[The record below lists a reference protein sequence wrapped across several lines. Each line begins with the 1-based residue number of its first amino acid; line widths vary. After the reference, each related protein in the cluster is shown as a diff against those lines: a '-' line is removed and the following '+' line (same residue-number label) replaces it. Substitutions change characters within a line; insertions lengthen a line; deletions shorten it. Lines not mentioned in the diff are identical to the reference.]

1 MRKQFLINQL
11 LILLLLAPALMQ
23 AQNPPKMKISDIR
36 KMEDW
41 RRVPVLMA
49 ARKFPEAI
57 KLIDIAVPIFRK
69 YADQYPQFKDFIED
83 SIFNKAIC
91 IHEQEQFDQS
101 KDAFKAYLAQYN
113 RGRHR
118 KPALILWADAH
129 AAKEEW
135 DEVLKVGGRIYK
147 DVTLNFRENL
157 AMYGIMG
164 EAYFQLENWQEAVE
178 PLYWTFKNGSGDERI
193 GAATYLTICLVRL
206 KEFKKL
212 YEFVPFVYNTPARY
226 DLGLQMALVEEG
238 DEFYDDGASDKALL
252 LFRLV
257 YKKSELLIQLDAL
270 LTKMERDKKRMM
282 TQEQSTVGETL
293 ASKSRRYDRSIKRAK
308 EQLVE
313 LKEFED
319 YDQEIDIRVGNC
331 YFELERYLEALYT
344 YHAIYEDYPD
354 DDLAQQALY
363 SCFTTAFAMKDIDR
377 ALHHAYEY
385 VDAFPPP
392 KKSAFWDTVTLNI
405 ATIHV
410 EREEWEK
417 AIAIAQKAI
426 KLKPDH
432 SVVDNMIYIIGY
444 SRFQL
449 SETVVAMK
457 QFERIFEKHPRSQ
470 FLQPAQYWHAQG
482 HLFEANY
489 VPGREELLEFVGSY
503 SIGPLYED
511 AYYRLGMAFY
521 GEGDFTNALAT
532 FQAFVG
538 EFPESILTSEAH
550 AFSGDILAS
559 WGDEHLDT
567 ALEQYTLGTETA
579 VNMVQTDYA
588 TMAMARLH
596 ELESNHEKI
605 IELWSNYL
613 IKHPEEGNFTEA
625 IYWIGASYKNL
636 NNWEKALNTFYDG
649 VVKYGD
655 DPHLYGIDMILR
667 DIATEFEGLP
677 DINSPTYDP
686 SKVDRA
692 NLDMLLS
699 LKQRLRDEM
708 MKAGKERRL
717 TLLMRLAALFYSI
730 TKEGGSDAGILS
742 AFMRESYITNAGP
755 ISLVMMGREASKR
768 GNMDM
773 ANRIYDHFLD
783 EHKDSDLA
791 LEALKGVAETK
802 LEQGKLD
809 EAAVYLTDIAN
820 RFATMED
827 AAWANL
833 RLADIYTKKRNF
845 EAAEG
850 LYSLVASV
858 KEWSGDATPE
868 ALYGLGQAKI
878 AQGKTEEATAYFENI
893 YILYG
898 GGYPSW
904 GVKAY
909 IARARA
915 LVKLGRKDD
924 AKAILQEMVDNE
936 RLSAVPEAKEGR
948 ELIEQLR

>member
-1 MRKQFLINQL
+1 
-11 LILLLLAPALMQ
+11 
-23 AQNPPKMKISDIR
+23 MKISDVR
-36 KMEDW
+36 KLEDW

-57 KLIDIAVPIFRK
+57 QLIDIAVPIFRK
-69 YADQYPQFKDFIED
+69 YMDQYPQFKDFTED
-83 SIFNKAIC
+83 SIFNRALC

-101 KDAFKAYLAQYN
+101 KEAFKQYLVQYN

-118 KPALILWADAH
+118 KPAVILWADAH

-135 DEVLKVGGRIYK
+135 EDVLKVGGRVYK
-147 DVTLNFRENL
+147 EITLNLRENL
-157 AMYGIMG
+157 AVYGLMG
-164 EAYFQLENWQEAVE
+164 EAHFQLEHWEQAIE
-178 PLYWTFKNGSGDERI
+178 PLYWTFRNGSGDERI

-212 YEFVPFVYNTPARY
+212 YEFVPFVYKTPARY

-238 DEFYDDGASDKALL
+238 DEFYDDAKSDKALL

-270 LTKMERDKKRMM
+270 LNDLEQNKRRMLSAEKTKAG
-282 TQEQSTVGETL
+282 QTL
-293 ASKSRRYDRSIKRAK
+293 ASKARRYDRSIKRAK

-319 YDQEIDIRVGNC
+319 YDQEIDIRIGNC
-331 YFELERYLEALYT
+331 YFELKRYLEALYT

-354 DDLAQQALY
+354 DELAQQALY

-392 KKSAFWDTVTLNI
+392 KSAFWDTITLNI

-410 EREEWEK
+410 EREEWQK
-417 AIAIAQKAI
+417 AIDIAEKAI

-432 SVVDNMIYIIGY
+432 SVVDNMIYIAGY
-444 SRFQL
+444 SHFQL
-449 SETVVAMK
+449 SRIIKAMK
-457 QFERIFEKHPRSQ
+457 KFEVIFEAHPRSQ

-489 VPGREELLEFVGSY
+489 TPGREELLEFVDSY

-521 GEGDFTNALAT
+521 GEGDFTNALST

-538 EFPESILTSEAH
+538 EFPESILRSEAH
-550 AFSGDILAS
+550 AFGGDILAS
-559 WGDEHLDT
+559 WGDVHLDT
-567 ALEQYTLGTETA
+567 ALEQYKLGVETA
-579 VNMVQTDYA
+579 VTMVQTDYA
-588 TMAMARLH
+588 TMAMARLF
-596 ELESNHEKI
+596 ELESNHEQI
-605 IELWSNYL
+605 IELWSSYL

-625 IYWIGASYKNL
+625 IYWIGASHKNL

-655 DPHLYGIDMILR
+655 DPYLYGIDMILR
-667 DIATEFEGLP
+667 DVATEFENLP
-677 DINSPTYDP
+677 DINSPTFDP

-692 NLDMLLS
+692 NMDLLLS
-699 LKQRLRDEM
+699 LKKRLRDEM
-708 MKAGKERRL
+708 MSAGKQRRL

-730 TKEGGSDAGILS
+730 TSEGGSDAGILS

-755 ISLVMMGREASKR
+755 ISLVMMGREAAKR

-773 ANRIYDHFLD
+773 ANRIYDHFLE
-783 EHKDSDLA
+783 EHHSSDLA
-791 LEALKGVAETK
+791 LEALKGVAEAK
-802 LEQGKLD
+802 MEQGKFD
-809 EAAVYLTDIAN
+809 EAAVYLADIAN

-833 RLADIYTKKRNF
+833 RLADIYTKKRKF
-845 EAAEG
+845 EAAEA
-850 LYSLVASV
+850 LYTLVASV
-858 KEWSGDATPE
+858 KEWSGEATPE
-868 ALYGLGQAKI
+868 ALYGLGQAKL
-878 AQGKTEEATAYFENI
+878 AQGKTDEATAYFENI

-898 GGYPSW
+898 GGYPAW

-915 LVKLGRKDD
+915 LRKMGRTDD
-924 AKAILQEMVDNE
+924 ARTILQEMVDNE
-936 RLSAVPEAKEGR
+936 TLAKMPGAKEAR
-948 ELIEQLR
+948 DLIAELR